1 MFLIVALVFVVLANA
16 RGDPGEPGME
26 GPTPSQVMRE
36 LFKDGEHMNKDALLR
51 ERVHSIMGRFC
62 GNTDEQL
69 RKWATNPSRT
79 EPVTGAAYVEKS
91 LIILTHMK
99 IAASGESGNE
109 KQAEFMRNATLACL
123 TAGSAA
129 GGGGMT
135 RVHGSNK
142 EETEGRMTSLWR
154 LACMVNYR
162 RDKWAG
168 DRILFDPETEDA
180 LDSLEQIMLCPQ
192 QVVHLA
198 SKQIEHEYLTKSIDR
213 LIAQGLVPHDKK
225 DEFLAKLGPFPDTLA
240 PLPGTDRKNQQ
251 QQQQR
256 QEQDAIKKD
265 EL

>member
-1 MFLIVALVFVVLANA
+1 MFLIVALVFVALANA

-123 TAGSAA
+123 TAGPGVG

-225 DEFLAKLGPFPDTLA
+225 DEFLAKLGPFPNALEALPLHGGVDRKKREDTL
-240 PLPGTDRKNQQ
+240 P
-251 QQQQR
+251 
-256 QEQDAIKKD
+256 IKKD